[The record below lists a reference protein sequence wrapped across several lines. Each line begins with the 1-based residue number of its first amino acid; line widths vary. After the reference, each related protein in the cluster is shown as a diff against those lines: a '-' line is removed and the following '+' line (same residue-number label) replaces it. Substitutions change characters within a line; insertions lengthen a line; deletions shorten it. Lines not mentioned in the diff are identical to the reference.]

1 MAGRGSA
8 PDRKPNCWRWRQ
20 RARTDRHGTEVSTR
34 MQGVPPCQPGD
45 ISGGSQDAAPLFELD
60 KLPEDILCHIL
71 SLLPLPDAAR
81 AACVSHRCLRSWRC
95 FPNLT
100 FNQKTFGLKLNEGT
114 SYARAKKLVDR
125 IDHIIQN
132 HSGIGVKTLK
142 LDVRCCAK
150 VITAGHLDSWLQA
163 TIRSG
168 ILDISVELPQH
179 LMLDYNPP
187 CSLLSCA
194 GSSLQSISLFS
205 CAFHPTLRIGCLKSL
220 KSVCLNLVHTTG
232 EEIQCLFSGAI
243 SLEYIE
249 LTNCNETTFLIIPSH
264 LQELSTLKV
273 YKCTRLQT
281 IEIYAPNLTTFL
293 FSGPPMEILISNS
306 SQLKYMTMHGVYYS
320 GMIQYA
326 QTKLQSIVS
335 KLQTLTLSS
344 SEETFNMPV
353 LPGFLHLKRLKIY
366 FCGTGYD
373 YFSLVFFLEACPALE
388 TFFLSTGEYVFGRQD
403 TIPQDFNA
411 DSLHIRRIPGFHHA
425 SLKKVSINQF
435 FSSKSL
441 IELTCQIVENT
452 SSLRYLVLDTTSGF
466 DPRGTCKGMNM
477 HAIRKAHCAV
487 EAVERYIVGKVPS
500 TVKFKVLEPCSQC
513 HVANL

>member
-1 MAGRGSA
+1 M
-8 PDRKPNCWRWRQ
+8 
-20 RARTDRHGTEVSTR
+20 
-34 MQGVPPCQPGD
+34 
-45 ISGGSQDAAPLFELD
+45 
-60 KLPEDILCHIL
+60 LP
-71 SLLPLPDAAR
+71 
-81 AACVSHRCLRSWRC
+81 VSHRCLRSWRC

-100 FNQKTFGLKLNEGT
+100 FNRKTFGLKLNE
-114 SYARAKKLVDR
+114 
-125 IDHIIQN
+125 
-132 HSGIGVKTLK
+132 
-142 LDVRCCAK
+142 
-150 VITAGHLDSWLQA
+150 VITAGHLDIWLQA

-168 ILDISVELPQH
+168 ILDIFVELPQH
-179 LMLDYNPP
+179 LMLNYNLP

-205 CAFHPTLRIGCLKSL
+205 CAFHPILRIGCLKSL

-232 EEIQCLFSGAI
+232 EEIGCLFSSTI

-249 LTNCNETTFLIIPSH
+249 LSNCNETTFLIIPSH

-273 YKCTRLQT
+273 YMCTRLQT

-326 QTKLQSIVS
+326 RTKLQSIAV

-344 SEETFNMPV
+344 SEETFNTPV
-353 LPGFLHLKRLKIY
+353 LPGKFLHLKRLKIY
-366 FCGTGYD
+366 FCGTRFKSYD
-373 YFSLVFFLEACPALE
+373 YFSLVSFLEACPALE
-388 TFFLSTGEYVFGRQD
+388 TFFLSTGAYDFARQD

-411 DSLHIRRIPGFHHA
+411 DSLHIRRIPEFHHA
-425 SLKKVSINQF
+425 NLKKVSINQF

-466 DPRGTCKGMNM
+466 YPRCTFKGLYM
-477 HAIRKAHCAV
+477 HAIRKARCAV

-500 TVKFKVLEPCSQC
+500 SVQFKVLEPCSQC
-513 HVANL
+513 HVADL

>member
-60 KLPEDILCHIL
+60 KLP
-71 SLLPLPDAAR
+71 
-81 AACVSHRCLRSWRC
+81 
-95 FPNLT
+95 
-100 FNQKTFGLKLNEGT
+100 
-114 SYARAKKLVDR
+114 
-125 IDHIIQN
+125 
-132 HSGIGVKTLK
+132 
-142 LDVRCCAK
+142 
-150 VITAGHLDSWLQA
+150 
-163 TIRSG
+163 
-168 ILDISVELPQH
+168 
-179 LMLDYNPP
+179 
-187 CSLLSCA
+187 
-194 GSSLQSISLFS
+194 
-205 CAFHPTLRIGCLKSL
+205 
-220 KSVCLNLVHTTG
+220 
-232 EEIQCLFSGAI
+232 
-243 SLEYIE
+243 
-249 LTNCNETTFLIIPSH
+249 
-264 LQELSTLKV
+264 
-273 YKCTRLQT
+273 
-281 IEIYAPNLTTFL
+281 
-293 FSGPPMEILISNS
+293 
-306 SQLKYMTMHGVYYS
+306 
-320 GMIQYA
+320 
-326 QTKLQSIVS
+326 
-335 KLQTLTLSS
+335 
-344 SEETFNMPV
+344 ETFNMPV

>member
-1 MAGRGSA
+1 
-8 PDRKPNCWRWRQ
+8 
-20 RARTDRHGTEVSTR
+20 

-232 EEIQCLFSGAI
+232 EEIQCLFSSAI

-264 LQELSTLKV
+264 LQELSTLK
-273 YKCTRLQT
+273 
-281 IEIYAPNLTTFL
+281 TF
-293 FSGPPMEILISNS
+293 
-306 SQLKYMTMHGVYYS
+306 K
-320 GMIQYA
+320 
-326 QTKLQSIVS
+326 
-335 KLQTLTLSS
+335 
-344 SEETFNMPV
+344 MPV
-353 LPGFLHLKRLKIY
+353 LPGKFLHLKRLKIY

-466 DPRGTCKGMNM
+466 DTRGTSSWQ
-477 HAIRKAHCAV
+477 AQSYRLQ
-487 EAVERYIVGKVPS
+487 S
-500 TVKFKVLEPCSQC
+500 SL
-513 HVANL
+513 